1 MGSQGGMMETS
12 QIYVVI
18 SLVVLA
24 VIAVLIIVVNRKK
37 GVRKLTPLAGIA
49 FVFVLAGIFFGSD
62 RVVGY
67 ILMGIGVVFAVIDI
81 FKNLKQRPSE

>member
-1 MGSQGGMMETS
+1 MDTS
-12 QIYVVI
+12 QIYILI

-24 VIAVLIIVVNRKK
+24 VIAVLVIVVNKKK

-49 FVFVLAGIFFGSD
+49 FAFVLAGIFFGTD

-67 ILMGIGVVFAVIDI
+67 SLMGVGVIFAVVDI
-81 FKNLKQRPSE
+81 FKNLRQK